1 MAQYLEAYCDRFD
14 LRPLVHLRHEVT
26 SITPLD
32 PTVRLTP
39 WCILATSTE
48 TGSGESVEAV
58 CEQVVVA
65 SGKEWQPRTPDIK
78 DRARFRGCQLHS
90 MAYVRDNMYEAKY
103 GGQRVLIMGASA
115 SGYDIAEEVATVA
128 KLVYIR

>member
-1 MAQYLEAYCDRFD
+1 M
-14 LRPLVHLRHEVT
+14 
-26 SITPLD
+26 
-32 PTVRLTP
+32 
-39 WCILATSTE
+39 
-48 TGSGESVEAV
+48 
-58 CEQVVVA
+58 A